1 MCRRCWAAS
10 LRLWFLCISQLTVEL
25 MSEGVQQVGDGVL
38 HADVSEQL
46 GAQRGHAFLLDTT
59 RHNVSKPGQ
68 VRVTVQGQAVRRD
81 VAAAV
86 DSCTNTA
93 NVHSDGDATHRTR
106 WVLTRPH
113 LLRQTMSQSSKAST
127 YIWMFR
133 RLC

>member
-1 MCRRCWAAS
+1 
-10 LRLWFLCISQLTVEL
+10 

-93 NVHSDGDATHRTR
+93 NVHSEQLLAPFPSCCDGDATHRTR

-127 YIWMFR
+127 DIWMFR